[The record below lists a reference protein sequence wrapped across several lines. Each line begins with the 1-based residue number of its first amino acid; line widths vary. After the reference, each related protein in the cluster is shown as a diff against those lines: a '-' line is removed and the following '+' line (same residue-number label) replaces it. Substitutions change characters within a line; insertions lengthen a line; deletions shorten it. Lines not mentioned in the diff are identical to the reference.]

1 MRSANAIVV
10 ILSCAGAGALAQTI
24 PAPVPAASTASASQ
38 QPVPATQWT
47 VDQAREAFRRAD
59 ADGNGVLSRAEAQRL
74 AIMPRSFED
83 TDTNKDGVIDLNE
96 YLASFGR

>member
-1 MRSANAIVV
+1 MRSAKPLAF
-10 ILSCAGAGALAQTI
+10 ILSCAGAGAMAQTI
-24 PAPVPAASTASASQ
+24 TPPVPAASTASASQ
-38 QPVPATQWT
+38 QPLPATQWT
-47 VDQAREAFRRAD
+47 VNQAREAFGRAD